1 MLKSNNGSYCLVGY
15 GVSNVAV
22 CQYLMKN
29 GIFPTIRCKNECA
42 LPSGIMGIFGKDYLN
57 TTEDVIFRSPSVRP
71 GLINGQ
77 GTVYTEV
84 SYGIKNTKAFKIG
97 VTGSD
102 GKTTTSTLVY
112 RMLCQG
118 GKNAFLGGNIG
129 KPIIDFALSL
139 SKNDYLVAELSS
151 FQLMDFN
158 EHLDIAV
165 ITNISEN
172 HLDWHTDME
181 EYILAKKRILKNARL
196 SVLNYDSDLV
206 RGLGN
211 DKTVYFSMNNC
222 KDLLCRGKKF
232 VHIVNGIIYF
242 NETPLFSVS
251 DICLRGEF
259 NVQNVL
265 CAIACTYGIVDKSA
279 CHRVAREFC
288 GVDNRMENLG
298 THLGRTF
305 ICSAIDSTP
314 TRSINTL
321 NAFPLDKVV
330 AIMGGYDKNL
340 SYECLAPTLNKV
352 KATVICGENR
362 EKIMAVAGSRAIN
375 VSTLKEALAVAFKL
389 SSQGDYIILSPAS
402 CSFDMFKNY
411 KEKAKCFKE
420 AVKEIRN
427 GEY

>member
-1 MLKSNNGSYCLVGY
+1 
-15 GVSNVAV
+15 
-22 CQYLMKN
+22 
-29 GIFPTIRCKNECA
+29 
-42 LPSGIMGIFGKDYLN
+42 
-57 TTEDVIFRSPSVRP
+57 
-71 GLINGQ
+71 
-77 GTVYTEV
+77 
-84 SYGIKNTKAFKIG
+84 
-97 VTGSD
+97 
-102 GKTTTSTLVY
+102 
-112 RMLCQG
+112 
-118 GKNAFLGGNIG
+118 
-129 KPIIDFALSL
+129 
-139 SKNDYLVAELSS
+139 
-151 FQLMDFN
+151 MDFN

-181 EYILAKKRILKNARL
+181 EYILAKKRILKNAGL

-222 KDLLCRGKKF
+222 EDLLCQGKKF

-279 CHRVAREFC
+279 CHTVAREFC

-305 ICSAIDSTP
+305 ICSAIDSTH

-375 VSTLKEALAVAFKL
+375 VSTLKEALVVAFKL